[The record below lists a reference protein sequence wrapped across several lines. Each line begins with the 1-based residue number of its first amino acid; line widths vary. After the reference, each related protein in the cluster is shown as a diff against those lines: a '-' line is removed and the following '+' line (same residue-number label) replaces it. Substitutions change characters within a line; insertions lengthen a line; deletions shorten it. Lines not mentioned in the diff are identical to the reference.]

1 MNNNINISLS
11 QNEVQALIQLI
22 DISVKSQGLNVAETA
37 VVLTKKIQDSVKQ
50 TDVNTQSETADF
62 TVVDQ

>member
-22 DISVKSQGLNVAETA
+22 DISVKSQGLSVAETA
-37 VVLTKKIQDSVKQ
+37 VVLIKKIQDSVKQ
-50 TDVNTQSETADF
+50 TGVNTQSEPVDF